1 MEINKITIKERG
13 ATPRGM
19 ARAYNKAA
27 KKSYHAA
34 ISYFHQTYRAK
45 RFTVAHARAAGYALR
60 QGENVPY
67 GSKEFWRSYTGRKL
81 RKFKHRSP
89 LKYTGQTERRART
102 VNITA
107 TSKQGKGRYSLPALN
122 YRNLGDE
129 FRRVLPHEAR
139 QLGRI
144 YDQTLNVEIKNDR
157 EQTTRTI

>member
-1 MEINKITIKERG
+1 MLVNKIEIKERG

-45 RFTVAHARAAGYALR
+45 RFTVKHARAAGYALR
-60 QGENVPY
+60 KGEDLPW
-67 GSKEFWRSYTGRKL
+67 GSKEFWRSYTGRKM
-81 RKFKHRSP
+81 RKFGHRSP
-89 LKYTGQTERRART
+89 LKYTGETERRARV

-122 YRNLGDE
+122 YRSLGNE
-129 FRRVLPHEAR
+129 FRRVLPSEAR
-139 QLGRI
+139 QLGRV
-144 YDQTLNVEIKNDR
+144 YDQTLNVEIKTDR
-157 EQTTRTI
+157 EQTSRSL